1 VKKNRIYILLCLSS
15 VWLPSP
21 VKGEEITA
29 IKADRIDTVTS
40 GLIENGVIVIRGG
53 KISAIGADVKIPSTA
68 NIIDA
73 RDKTVFPG
81 LVNPCSAIGL
91 SASPGGEP
99 ASHPHYRVADELYPF
114 QDAYRRILQAG
125 FTTLGLTPGGNGIA
139 GQGAIIRPIGQT
151 PEQMLITESGL
162 LMIRFEANENAKKII
177 TEAFESAKP
186 ALSAAEGKQTDSAD
200 PKVKPLVRALQGE
213 IPTFVRCG
221 WPGATLHLLPLLKPY
236 EKMKWVLVAGP
247 ENYRIAEKLAK
258 AKIPVIFPAQID
270 FEEFTRNRINVPKIL
285 ADAGVKIACVPVMDN
300 AEGHEDFLRQMAELV
315 KYGLDKETAKK
326 SMTIHPAQM
335 LAVDYRLGSLEVG
348 KDANLLILSA
358 DPLEVGT
365 KIHQVML
372 EGKIVYRAP

>member
-1 VKKNRIYILLCLSS
+1 MAVKKNRVYILLCLSS
-15 VWLPSP
+15 VWLPS
-21 VKGEEITA
+21 KSYGEEITA

-81 LVNPCSAIGL
+81 LVNPCSVVGL
-91 SASPGGEP
+91 SGSPGGEP
-99 ASHPHYRVADELYPF
+99 VSHPHYRVADELYPF
-114 QDAYRRILQAG
+114 QDVYRRILQAG

-151 PEQMLITESGL
+151 PEQMLITESGF

-177 TEAFESAKP
+177 TEAFESAK
-186 ALSAAEGKQTDSAD
+186 KQTDSAD

-213 IPTFVRCG
+213 IPTLVRCG
-221 WPGATLHLLPLLKPY
+221 GPGATMHLLPLLKPY
-236 EKMKWVLVAGP
+236 EKMKWVLVADP

-270 FEEFTRNRINVPKIL
+270 FEQFTRNRINVPKIL
-285 ADAGVKIACVPVMDN
+285 AEAGVKIACVPRIDN
-300 AEGHEDFLRQMAELV
+300 AEGHEDFLRQMAELT
-315 KYGLDKETAKK
+315 KGGLDKETAKK
-326 SMTIHPAQM
+326 SMTIYPAQM
-335 LAVDYRLGSLEVG
+335 LALDYRLGSLEVG

-358 DPLEVGT
+358 DPLEVGA
-365 KIHQVML
+365 KIDQVML